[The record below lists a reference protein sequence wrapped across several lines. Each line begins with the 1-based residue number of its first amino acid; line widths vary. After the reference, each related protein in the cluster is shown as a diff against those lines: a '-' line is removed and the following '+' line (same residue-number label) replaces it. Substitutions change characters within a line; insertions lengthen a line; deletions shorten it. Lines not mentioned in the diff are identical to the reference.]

1 MNGNKNIIYTESAK
15 QRLEKFH
22 LEINEEVERYFQERK
37 FVPGDEFIEVT
48 ASDIDEIA
56 QRFRI
61 SRPIRTNPIKT
72 LIPIVYTIV
81 GLLLTGLG
89 LFYEQFKS
97 ILEGDPKR
105 LVFIG
110 SGIFMIGLS
119 WAYVYIIKSR
129 ERREQLE
136 RHFKEME
143 RRRNNINEN

>member
-1 MNGNKNIIYTESAK
+1 MNGNKKIIYTESAK
-15 QRLEKFH
+15 QRFEKFH

-37 FVPGDEFIEVT
+37 FVPGDDFIEIT
-48 ASDIDEIA
+48 ASDIDDVA

-61 SRPIRTNPIKT
+61 SRPIRSNPIKT
-72 LIPIVYTIV
+72 LIPIVYTVV
-81 GLLLTGLG
+81 GLVLTVLG
-89 LFYEQFKS
+89 LFYEQFKT

-110 SGIFMIGLS
+110 SGLFMMVLS
-119 WAYVYIIKSR
+119 WMYVYIIKSR

-143 RRRNNINEN
+143 RRRNDIPEN